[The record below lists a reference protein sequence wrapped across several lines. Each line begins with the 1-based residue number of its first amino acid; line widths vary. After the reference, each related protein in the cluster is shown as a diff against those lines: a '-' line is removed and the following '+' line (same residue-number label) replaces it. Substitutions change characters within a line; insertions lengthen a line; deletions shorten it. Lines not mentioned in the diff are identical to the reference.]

1 MERETKNLNEFYA
14 NRGLSVPQNGS
25 SSRPITPSAKS
36 ETGIEQIFRCTKIY
50 IIYLEADRF
59 DNFDFVLEEATD
71 DKPPDDGRTWFHPND
86 IRISLV
92 LEPAQ

>member
-1 MERETKNLNEFYA
+1 MRIVVFLSRKMGQVPALLHLLLNQKQVY
-14 NRGLSVPQNGS
+14 R
-25 SSRPITPSAKS
+25 K
-36 ETGIEQIFRCTKIY
+36 IFSLYILQKCT
-50 IIYLEADRF
+50 YLEDDRF

-92 LEPAQ
+92 LEPAQYVY